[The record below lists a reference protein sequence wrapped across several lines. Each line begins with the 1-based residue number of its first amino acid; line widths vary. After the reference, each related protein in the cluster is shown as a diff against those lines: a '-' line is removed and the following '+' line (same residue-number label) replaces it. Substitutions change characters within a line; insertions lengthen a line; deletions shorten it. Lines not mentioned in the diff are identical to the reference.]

1 MAEGDLALKAKA
13 TLDAATR
20 EYERASALV
29 ESGAISRKEFEQA
42 ELDYINAKAAFQ
54 AYEGRSAEAVS
65 VFLSRGELADTA
77 VFMLRLQVAGMA
89 AMAVV
94 LLCQIIFQASG
105 KTGSALALSVSRQG
119 VVFAAAL
126 FVCIRL
132 WGYHGIVAAQLLADC
147 LSALLALALLRLT
160 FRTDPVLGRGET
172 NC

>member
-1 MAEGDLALKAKA
+1 MGNSAWERFRTSAPFSYQALP
-13 TLDAATR
+13 D
-20 EYERASALV
+20 
-29 ESGAISRKEFEQA
+29 Q
-42 ELDYINAKAAFQ
+42 NP
-54 AYEGRSAEAVS
+54 
-65 VFLSRGELADTA
+65 
-77 VFMLRLQVAGMA
+77 
-89 AMAVV
+89 
-94 LLCQIIFQASG
+94 QASG
-105 KTGSALALSVSRQG
+105 KTGPALALSVSRQG